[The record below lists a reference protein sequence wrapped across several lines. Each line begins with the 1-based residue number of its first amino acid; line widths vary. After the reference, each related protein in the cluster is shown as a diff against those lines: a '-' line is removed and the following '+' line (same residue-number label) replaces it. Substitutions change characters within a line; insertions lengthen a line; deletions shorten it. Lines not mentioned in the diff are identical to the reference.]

1 MSSAV
6 LIIVGLVAPGVIVA
20 VLSLLLVPTP
30 TALRG
35 APFALIWRRKIWEWN
50 AGWMGLGV
58 ALAATFMATEGLKD
72 LAGKPRPDLLDRCD
86 PDLSK
91 VDMYTVGGLGADL
104 PGAPRLVTAGI
115 CRNQA
120 KELRIDGFV
129 SFPSGHASFS
139 FAGLLYLSLWLCSK
153 FSISFPYLGPL
164 PFGAAAPAAAAIES
178 SSPDQ
183 RNGNHIEE
191 VKATENSSGSWL
203 PAPSTSLRAQ
213 GAAPPV
219 YLQIIAFVP
228 ICVATFIAI
237 SRYFDH
243 RHHGFDILFGAALG
257 SFFAYIGFRLYHVP
271 IRRSDGWSWAARSRR
286 HAFFRGIGYGDLV
299 VTEGWAR
306 DSYTIPAERRRRE
319 NGVPEQATDQEAV

>member
-1 MSSAV
+1 M
-6 LIIVGLVAPGVIVA
+6 IVA
-20 VLSLLLVPTP
+20 AVTLLLVPTP

-50 AGWMGLGV
+50 AAWMGLGV
-58 ALAATFMATEGLKD
+58 ALASTFMATEGLKD

-91 VDMYTVGGLGADL
+91 VSAYTVGGLGADV
-104 PGAPRLVTAGI
+104 PGAARLVTAGI

-120 KELRIDGFV
+120 KELRLDGFV

-139 FAGLLYLSLWLCSK
+139 FAGLMYLSLWLCSK

-164 PFGAAAPAAAAIES
+164 PFGAAAPAVAAMD
-178 SSPDQ
+178 SSPDH
-183 RNGNHIEE
+183 RNGNHFEE
-191 VKATENSSGSWL
+191 AKSTAHSPGSL
-203 PAPSTSLRAQ
+203 LSVPSTSLRAQ

-243 RHHGFDILFGAALG
+243 RHDGFDILFGAALG
-257 SFFAYIGFRLYHVP
+257 SLFAYIGFRLYHVP

-306 DSYTIPAERRRRE
+306 DSFTVPAERPRRE
-319 NGVPEQATDQEAV
+319 DGNLEQATGQTAV